1 LIDLLAAASQVF
13 PATDQFPAVDQAYLL
28 EARQMQ
34 ALSFAIHIPLVCFG
48 VAFPAMVIFM
58 EWLGL
63 RTGKA
68 HYTAI
73 ARRWSKVMI
82 TLFAAGVVT
91 GTLLSFELG
100 ILWPGFM
107 SAFGDVFGLAFGL
120 EGFSFFIEA
129 IFMGIYVYGWDRLSP
144 KKHLLAGIPVMV
156 TGFTG
161 SLMVISVNA
170 WMNSPSGF
178 DVVNGEVTNVQPWTA
193 LFGNGHLW
201 PQLTHMYLAAYI
213 VVGFLLAGIY
223 AFAWLKGRRGA
234 YFRTAMVIPLAIAC
248 LATPAQLLIGDWSAR
263 TVAEDQPIKLAA
275 FEGLYKTTKDAPET
289 ILGWYT
295 DENTIEYGIEIPAL
309 LSLLSYHDP
318 NATVQGLETVPED
331 DWPAINVVRIAFQ
344 TMVGIGT
351 GLAVL
356 SAWFLFMWWRRKR
369 LPETKWFYRAVIVAG
384 PAAVVALI
392 AGWVT
397 TEVGRQPWVVYGVM
411 RTEEAVSGA
420 DGIVFGYAAL
430 IVVYLALFVATFW
443 VLAKLARSPLP
454 PEIAAL
460 EHGPDGE
467 AASIDR
473 PAEGAREDSGASRS
487 SGEDDRGS
495 G

>member
-1 LIDLLAAASQVF
+1 LLELLVAATSEF
-13 PATDQFPAVDQAYLL
+13 PSLTQFPTVDQQYLL

-34 ALSFAIHIPLVCFG
+34 ALSFAMHIPLVCFG

-68 HYTAI
+68 HFTEI

-107 SAFGDVFGLAFGL
+107 SAFSEVFGLAFGL

-129 IFMGIYVYGWDRLSP
+129 IFIAIYVYGWDRMSP
-144 KKHLLAGIPVMV
+144 KRHLLTGIPVMV
-156 TGFTG
+156 AGITG
-161 SLMVISVNA
+161 SLMVIAVNA

-178 DVVNGEVTNVQPWTA
+178 ELVNGQVADVRPWEA
-193 LFGNGHLW
+193 LFGNARLW
-201 PQLTHMYLAAYI
+201 PQLIHMYVAAYI
-213 VVGFLLAGIY
+213 VVGFLLAGVY
-223 AFAWLKGRRGA
+223 AVAWMKGRRGP
-234 YFRTAMVIPLAIAC
+234 YFRTAMVVPLAIAC
-248 LATPAQLLIGDWSAR
+248 LAAPVQILIGDWSAR

-275 FEGLYKTTKDAPET
+275 FEGLYETTEGAPET

-295 DENTIEYGIEIPAL
+295 SDNTIEYGIEIPKM
-309 LSLLSYHDP
+309 LSLLAYHDP
-318 NATVQGLETVPED
+318 NATVQGLETVPPD
-331 DWPAINVVRIAFQ
+331 DRPPINVVRMSFQ

-351 GLAVL
+351 MLAAL
-356 SAWFLFMWWRRKR
+356 SAWFLITWFRKR
-369 LPETKWFYRAVIVAG
+369 RLPRSKWFYRAVVAAG

-420 DGIVFGYAAL
+420 DGIVFGFAAL
-430 IVVYLALFVATFW
+430 AAVYIGLTVATFW
-443 VLAKLARSPLP
+443 VLRHLARKPFS
-454 PEIAAL
+454 PEIAAM
-460 EHGPDGE
+460 ERGP
-467 AASIDR
+467 
-473 PAEGAREDSGASRS
+473 
-487 SGEDDRGS
+487 GEDDRAG
-495 G
+495 

>member
-1 LIDLLAAASQVF
+1 VLDLIAAASDFTFGPGNTF
-13 PATDQFPAVDQAYLL
+13 PTVDQDYLL

-34 ALSFAIHIPLVCFG
+34 ALSFAMHIPLVCFG

-107 SAFGDVFGLAFGL
+107 SEFGDVFGLAFGL

-129 IFMGIYVYGWDRLSP
+129 IFMGIYVYGWDKLSP
-144 KKHLLAGIPVMV
+144 RKHLLSGIPVMV
-156 TGFTG
+156 TGLTG

-170 WMNSPSGF
+170 WMNNPGGF
-178 DVVNGEVTNVQPWTA
+178 DIVNGDVTNVEPWTA
-193 LFGNGHLW
+193 LFGNGRLW
-201 PQLTHMYLAAYI
+201 PQLTHMYMAAYI
-213 VVGFLLAGIY
+213 VVGFTLAGVY
-223 AFAWLKGRRGA
+223 AYFWLKGRRGP
-234 YFRTAMVIPLAIAC
+234 YFRTAMLVPLVIAC
-248 LATPAQLLIGDWSAR
+248 LAAPTQILIGDWSAR
-263 TVAEDQPIKLAA
+263 TVAQDQPIKLAA
-275 FEGLYKTTKDAPET
+275 FEGLYKTTKGAPET

-295 DENTIEYGIEIPAL
+295 EDNTIVYGIEIPKL
-309 LSLLSYHDP
+309 LSLLAYHDP
-318 NATVQGLETVPED
+318 NATVQGLETVPEED
-331 DWPAINVVRIAFQ
+331 RPPINVVRIAFQ

-351 GLAVL
+351 GLAALAV
-356 SAWFLFMWWRRKR
+356 WFLFTWWRRR
-369 LPETKWFYRAVIVAG
+369 RPPQSKWFYRAVIVAG

-397 TEVGRQPWVVYGVM
+397 TEVGRQPWVVYGIM
-411 RTEEAVSGA
+411 RTEQAVSGA

-430 IVVYLALFVATFW
+430 VVVYVALIAAVAW
-443 VLAKLARSPLP
+443 VLRRLARIPLP
-454 PEIAAL
+454 PGILAL
-460 EHGPDGE
+460 EETAPAGSTDGKGD
-467 AASIDR
+467 SR
-473 PAEGAREDSGASRS
+473 GAG
-487 SGEDDRGS
+487 
-495 G
+495 

>member
-1 LIDLLAAASQVF
+1 
-13 PATDQFPAVDQAYLL
+13 VDQDYLL

-48 VAFPAMVIFM
+48 VAFPGLVIFM

-68 HYTAI
+68 HFTEI

-82 TLFAAGVVT
+82 TLFAAGVVS

-100 ILWPGFM
+100 MLWPGFM
-107 SAFGDVFGLAFGL
+107 ASFGDVFGLAFGL

-129 IFMGIYVYGWDRLSP
+129 IFIAIYVYGWDRLSP
-144 KKHLLAGIPVMV
+144 KWHLLSGVPAMATGI
-156 TGFTG
+156 TG
-161 SLMVISVNA
+161 SLLVISVNA

-178 DVVNGEVTNVQPWTA
+178 DLNAAGEVVNVRPWEA

-201 PQLTHMYLAAYI
+201 PQMTHMYLAAFI
-213 VVGFLLAGIY
+213 VVGFGVGGVY
-223 AFAWLKGRRGA
+223 AWGWLKGRRGT
-234 YFRTAMVIPLAIAC
+234 YFRTAMVVPLAMAC
-248 LATPAQLLIGDWSAR
+248 LAAPTQLLIGDWAAR
-263 TVAEDQPIKLAA
+263 TVADDQPIKLAA
-275 FEGLYKTTKDAPET
+275 FEGLYKTTEGAPET

-295 DENTIEYGIEIPAL
+295 DENTIEYGIEIPKL
-309 LSLLSYHDP
+309 LSFLAYHDP

-331 DWPAINVVRIAFQ
+331 DWPVINVVRIAFQ

-356 SAWFLFMWWRRKR
+356 AAWFLVAWFRKKR
-369 LPETKWFYRAVIVAG
+369 IPRSKWFYRAVVVAG

-397 TEVGRQPWVVYGVM
+397 TEVGRQPWVVYEVM
-411 RTEEAVSGA
+411 RTDEAVTGA
-420 DGIVFGYAAL
+420 NGIVVGYGVLA
-430 IVVYLALFVATFW
+430 VVYATLIIATWW
-443 VLAKLARSPLP
+443 VLRRVARAPFSD
-454 PEIAAL
+454 EIAAM
-460 EHGPDGE
+460 ERGE
-467 AASIDR
+467 VR
-473 PAEGAREDSGASRS
+473 
-487 SGEDDRGS
+487 
-495 G
+495 

>member
-1 LIDLLAAASQVF
+1 VLELLASVSSA
-13 PATDQFPAVDQAYLL
+13 FPAVDQDYLL

-34 ALSFAIHIPLVCFG
+34 ALSFAVHIPLVCFG

-58 EWLGL
+58 EWLGY

-68 HYTAI
+68 HYTEI

-129 IFMGIYVYGWDRLSP
+129 IFIAIYVYGWDRLSP
-144 KKHLLAGIPVMV
+144 KRHLLAGIPVMV
-156 TGFTG
+156 AGITG
-161 SLMVISVNA
+161 SWMVIAVNA

-178 DVVNGEVTNVQPWTA
+178 KVVNGEVTDVQPWTA

-213 VVGFLLAGIY
+213 VVGFSIAGVY
-223 AFAWLKGRRGA
+223 AWGWLKGRRGD
-234 YFRTAMVIPLAIAC
+234 YFRTAMLIPLAIAC

-263 TVAEDQPIKLAA
+263 NVAEDQPIKLAA
-275 FEGLYKTTKDAPET
+275 FEGLYKTTEGAPET
-289 ILGWYT
+289 ILGWYEP
-295 DENTIEYGIEIPAL
+295 DGEIKYGIEIPKM
-309 LSLLSYHDP
+309 LSLLAYHDP
-318 NATVQGLETVPED
+318 NATVQGLDTVPEED
-331 DWPAINVVRIAFQ
+331 RPPINVVRIAFQ

-351 GLAVL
+351 MLAALAVF
-356 SAWFLFMWWRRKR
+356 FLFVFFRKKR
-369 LPETKWFYRAVIVAG
+369 IPRSKWFYRAVIAAG

-411 RTEEAVSGA
+411 RTEEAVTGA
-420 DGIVFGYAAL
+420 EGIIFGYTAL
-430 IVVYLALFVATFW
+430 VLVYLVLAGATFW
-443 VLAKLARSPLP
+443 VLRRIARTPFSE
-454 PEIAAL
+454 EIAAM
-460 EHGPDGE
+460 EVGPPTIEAETPRAKKQGKGDG
-467 AASIDR
+467 D
-473 PAEGAREDSGASRS
+473 GTG
-487 SGEDDRGS
+487 
-495 G
+495 

>member
-1 LIDLLAAASQVF
+1 MIDLLAAATQVF
-13 PATDQFPAVDQAYLL
+13 PSSDAFPAVDQAYLL

-34 ALSFAIHIPLVCFG
+34 ALSFAMHIPLVCFG

-170 WMNSPSGF
+170 WMQNPTGF
-178 DVVNGEVTNVQPWTA
+178 DIVAGEVSNVEPWTA
-193 LFGNGHLW
+193 LFGNERLW
-201 PQLTHMYLAAYI
+201 PQLTHMYVAAFI
-213 VVGFLLAGIY
+213 VVGFLVSGAY
-223 AFAWLKGRRGA
+223 AISWLKGRRGD

-248 LATPAQLLIGDWSAR
+248 LAAPTQILIGDWSAR
-263 TVAEDQPIKLAA
+263 TVAEDQPIKLAS
-275 FEGLYKTTKDAPET
+275 FEGLYETTEGAPET
-289 ILGWYT
+289 IFGWYT
-295 DENTIEYGIEIPAL
+295 DDNTIEYGIEIPNL
-309 LSLLSYHDP
+309 LSLLAYHNP
-318 NATVQGLETVPED
+318 NAVVQGLDTVPEKD
-331 DWPAINVVRIAFQ
+331 RPPVNVVRISFQ

-351 GLAVL
+351 GLAALAV
-356 SAWFLFMWWRRKR
+356 WFLFTWWRRKR
-369 LPETKWFYRAVIVAG
+369 LPQSKWFYRAVIAAG

-420 DGIVFGYAAL
+420 DGIVFGFVALLIVYVAL
-430 IVVYLALFVATFW
+430 IIATTW
-443 VLAKLARSPLP
+443 VLRKLARTPFP

-460 EHGPDGE
+460 ESE
-467 AASIDR
+467 AA
-473 PAEGAREDSGASRS
+473 AKARAAGSGE
-487 SGEDDRGS
+487 GEDDRGT

>member
-1 LIDLLAAASQVF
+1 MASASQVF
-13 PATDQFPAVDQAYLL
+13 PPTDAFPAVDQNYLL

-34 ALSFAIHIPLVCFG
+34 ALSFAMHIPLVCFG

-63 RTGKA
+63 RTGKI

-107 SAFGDVFGLAFGL
+107 SVFGDVFGLAFGL

-129 IFMGIYVYGWDRLSP
+129 IFIAIYVYGWDRLSP
-144 KKHLLAGIPVMV
+144 RKHLLTGIPVMV
-156 TGFTG
+156 SGLTG
-161 SLMVISVNA
+161 SLMVIAVNA
-170 WMNSPSGF
+170 WMNNPSGF
-178 DVVNGEVTNVQPWTA
+178 EVVGGEVTDVQPWSA

-201 PQLTHMYLAAYI
+201 PQLTHMYLAAYV
-213 VVGFLLAGIY
+213 VVGFLIAGVY
-223 AFAWLKGRRGA
+223 AFSWLKGRRSA
-234 YFRTAMVIPLAIAC
+234 YFRTAMVVPLAIAC
-248 LATPAQLLIGDWSAR
+248 LAAPTQILIGDWAAR
-263 TVAEDQPIKLAA
+263 TVARDQPIKLAS
-275 FEGLYKTTKDAPET
+275 FEGLYKTTKGAPET
-289 ILGWYT
+289 VLGWYT
-295 DENTIEYGIEIPAL
+295 DENTIEYGIEIPKL
-309 LSLLSYHDP
+309 LSLLAYHDP
-318 NATVQGLETVPED
+318 NATVQGLETVAEED
-331 DWPAINVVRIAFQ
+331 RPPINVVRIAFQ
-344 TMVGIGT
+344 TMVAVGT
-351 GLAVL
+351 GLAAL
-356 SAWFLFMWWRRKR
+356 AAWFLFSWWRRKR
-369 LPETKWFYRAVIVAG
+369 LPRSKWFYRAVIAAG

-430 IVVYLALFVATFW
+430 VVVYVALFTAVFW
-443 VLAKLARSPLP
+443 VLRKLARTPLP
-454 PEIAAL
+454 PEIVAL
-460 EHGPDGE
+460 EHAGGSRVD
-467 AASIDR
+467 AAGLRVNER
-473 PAEGAREDSGASRS
+473 PGA
-487 SGEDDRGS
+487 GS
-495 G
+495 GGGTDRKGGGDGSG

>member
-1 LIDLLAAASQVF
+1 MIDLLAAATQVF
-13 PATDQFPAVDQAYLL
+13 PVSDAFPTVDQDYLL
-28 EARQMQ
+28 QARQMQ
-34 ALSFAIHIPLVCFG
+34 ALSFVMHIPLVCFG

-58 EWLGL
+58 EWLGM

-107 SAFGDVFGLAFGL
+107 SAFSDVFGLAFGL

-129 IFMGIYVYGWDRLSP
+129 IFIAIYVYGWDKLSP
-144 KKHLLAGIPVMV
+144 VKHMLTGIPVMV
-156 TGFTG
+156 TGLTG
-161 SLMVISVNA
+161 SFFVISVNA
-170 WMNSPSGF
+170 WMNNPSGF
-178 DVVNGEVTNVQPWTA
+178 DIVNGEVTNVQPWGA

-201 PQLTHMYLAAYI
+201 PQLTHMYLAAFI
-213 VVGFLLAGIY
+213 VVGFLVAGVY
-223 AFAWLKGRRGA
+223 SVAWLKGRRGA

-248 LATPAQLLIGDWSAR
+248 LAAPTQILIGDWSAR
-263 TVAEDQPIKLAA
+263 TVAEDQPIKLAS
-275 FEGLYKTTKDAPET
+275 FEGLYETTRGAPET

-295 DENTIEYGIEIPAL
+295 EENTIIYGIEIPKM
-309 LSLLSYHDP
+309 LSLLAYHDP
-318 NATVQGLETVPED
+318 NATVQGLETVPPED
-331 DWPAINVVRIAFQ
+331 RPPVNVVRISFQ

-351 GLAVL
+351 MLVALA
-356 SAWFLFMWWRRKR
+356 AWFLFVWWRKKR
-369 LPETKWFYRAVIVAG
+369 LPESKWFYRAVIAAG

-430 IVVYLALFVATFW
+430 ALVYGALIVATLW
-443 VLAKLARSPLP
+443 VLRKLARTPLP

-460 EHGPDGE
+460 EPGVGADAGAVSGDG
-467 AASIDR
+467 SK
-473 PAEGAREDSGASRS
+473 EGGRSGTV
-487 SGEDDRGS
+487 
-495 G
+495 

>member
-1 LIDLLAAASQVF
+1 VLDLIAAASDF
-13 PATDQFPAVDQAYLL
+13 TFGPGNTFPAVDQDYLL

-34 ALSFAIHIPLVCFG
+34 ALSFAMHIPLVCFG

-107 SAFGDVFGLAFGL
+107 SEFSDVFGLAFGL

-144 KKHLLAGIPVMV
+144 KRHLLTGIPVMV
-156 TGFTG
+156 TGLTG

-170 WMNSPSGF
+170 WMNNPGGF
-178 DVVNGEVTNVQPWTA
+178 DIVNGDVTNVQPWTA
-193 LFGNGHLW
+193 LFGNERLW
-201 PQLTHMYLAAYI
+201 PQLTHMYMAAYI
-213 VVGFLLAGIY
+213 VVGFVLAGVY
-223 AFAWLKGRRGA
+223 AYFWLKGRRGP
-234 YFRTAMVIPLAIAC
+234 YYRTAMVVPLVIAC
-248 LATPAQLLIGDWSAR
+248 LAAPAQILIGDWSAR

-275 FEGLYKTTKDAPET
+275 FEGLYETTEGAPET

-295 DENTIEYGIEIPAL
+295 DENTIEYGIEIPKL
-309 LSLLSYHDP
+309 LSLLAYHDP
-318 NATVQGLETVPED
+318 NATVQGLETVPEED
-331 DWPAINVVRIAFQ
+331 RPPINVVRMSFQ

-356 SAWFLFMWWRRKR
+356 SAWFLFTWWRRKR
-369 LPETKWFYRAVIVAG
+369 LPDSKWFYRAVIAAG

-397 TEVGRQPWVVYGVM
+397 TEVGRQPWVVYGIM
-411 RTEEAVSGA
+411 RTEQAVSGA

-430 IVVYLALFVATFW
+430 VLVYVALVAAVVW
-443 VLAKLARSPLP
+443 VLRRLARIPLP
-454 PEIAAL
+454 PEILAL
-460 EHGPDGE
+460 EQE
-467 AASIDR
+467 AAEKGGNR
-473 PAEGAREDSGASRS
+473 GAV
-487 SGEDDRGS
+487 
-495 G
+495 

>member
-1 LIDLLAAASQVF
+1 
-13 PATDQFPAVDQAYLL
+13 
-28 EARQMQ
+28 MQ
-34 ALSFAIHIPLVCFG
+34 ALSFAMHIPLVCFG

-129 IFMGIYVYGWDRLSP
+129 IFIAIYVYGWDRLSP
-144 KKHLLAGIPVMV
+144 KKHLLTGIPVIV
-156 TGFTG
+156 TGLTG
-161 SLMVISVNA
+161 SLMVIAVNA
-170 WMNSPSGF
+170 WMNNPSGF
-178 DVVNGEVTNVQPWTA
+178 DIVGGEVTNVQPWTA

-201 PQLTHMYLAAYI
+201 PQLTHMYLAAFI
-213 VVGFLLAGIY
+213 VVGFLVAGVY

-248 LATPAQLLIGDWSAR
+248 LAAPTQLLIGDWAAR
-263 TVAEDQPIKLAA
+263 TVAAGPADQAGLVRGSLQDDQRRAGDDPRLVHRREHDRVRDRDPEAALAA
-275 FEGLYKTTKDAPET
+275 
-289 ILGWYT
+289 
-295 DENTIEYGIEIPAL
+295 
-309 LSLLSYHDP
+309 
-318 NATVQGLETVPED
+318 
-331 DWPAINVVRIAFQ
+331 
-344 TMVGIGT
+344 
-351 GLAVL
+351 
-356 SAWFLFMWWRRKR
+356 R
-369 LPETKWFYRAVIVAG
+369 LPRPERHGAGARDSPGGGPATDQRGPDRLSDDGRHRHRPGCAVSLVPFHLVAAKTVAAESKWFYRAVIAAG

-392 AGWVT
+392 SGWVT

-430 IVVYLALFVATFW
+430 VVVYVALIAATFW
-443 VLAKLARSPLP
+443 VLRKLASTPLP
-454 PEIAAL
+454 PEIEAL
-460 EHGPDGE
+460 ERH
-467 AASIDR
+467 AN
-473 PAEGAREDSGASRS
+473 EGTEVESGT
-487 SGEDDRGS
+487 G
-495 G
+495 

>member
-1 LIDLLAAASQVF
+1 MIDLLAAATQVF
-13 PATDQFPAVDQAYLL
+13 PATDAFPAVDQEYLL

-34 ALSFAIHIPLVCFG
+34 ALSFAMHIPLVCFG

-63 RTGKA
+63 RTGKP

-107 SAFGDVFGLAFGL
+107 SEFGDVFGLAFGL

-129 IFMGIYVYGWDRLSP
+129 IFMGIYVYGWDRLAP
-144 KKHLLAGIPVMV
+144 KKHLLSGIPVMV

-178 DVVNGEVTNVQPWTA
+178 EIVGGEVTNVEPWTA
-193 LFGNGHLW
+193 LFGNERLW
-201 PQLTHMYLAAYI
+201 PQLTHMYVAAFI
-213 VVGFLLAGIY
+213 VVGFLVAGVY
-223 AFAWLKGRRGA
+223 AFSWLKGRRGD

-248 LATPAQLLIGDWSAR
+248 LAAPTQILIGDWSAR

-275 FEGLYKTTKDAPET
+275 FEGLYETTEGAPET

-295 DENTIEYGIEIPAL
+295 DENTIEYGIEIPNL
-309 LSLLSYHDP
+309 LSLLAYHDP
-318 NATVQGLETVPED
+318 NATVQGLDTVPKED
-331 DWPAINVVRIAFQ
+331 RPPINVVRIAFQ

-351 GLAVL
+351 GLALLAV
-356 SAWFLFMWWRRKR
+356 WFLFTWWRKKR
-369 LPETKWFYRAVIVAG
+369 LPVTKWFYRAVIVAG

-430 IVVYLALFVATFW
+430 VVVYVALIVATLW
-443 VLAKLARSPLP
+443 VLRKLARMPLP
-454 PEIAAL
+454 PEVAAL
-460 EHGPDGE
+460 EHEAGQTDREEGDDG
-467 AASIDR
+467 A
-473 PAEGAREDSGASRS
+473 G
-487 SGEDDRGS
+487 
-495 G
+495 